1 MPNKSIE
8 NNQYNPAEDTFFFV
22 DHLKNEKG
30 EKALD
35 IGTGTGYLAKI
46 LSSKFSLVVATEIN
60 FDSLRSLK
68 PKLPNCICCDAAEP
82 IREKFDLIT
91 CNMPYLP
98 SDEISD
104 NTIDGGVEGLEIP
117 LKIIKSV
124 RNHVKDGGKILFLS
138 SSLSNYEKL
147 LEKTRRLGF
156 DVNIIAKKKLFFEE
170 LILIEARK
178 NKKLILNS

>member
-1 MPNKSIE
+1 
-8 NNQYNPAEDTFFFV
+8 
-22 DHLKNEKG
+22 
-30 EKALD
+30 
-35 IGTGTGYLAKI
+35 
-46 LSSKFSLVVATEIN
+46 
-60 FDSLRSLK
+60 
-68 PKLPNCICCDAAEP
+68 
-82 IREKFDLIT
+82 
-91 CNMPYLP
+91 MPYLP

-178 NKKLILNS
+178 NKKLISNF